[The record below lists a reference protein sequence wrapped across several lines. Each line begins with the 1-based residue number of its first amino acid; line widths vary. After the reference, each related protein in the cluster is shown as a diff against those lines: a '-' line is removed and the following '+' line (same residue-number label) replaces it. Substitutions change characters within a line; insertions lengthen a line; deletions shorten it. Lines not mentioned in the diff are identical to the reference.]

1 MDKTYSIIETLCK
14 EKSITI
20 NKLCTDIKISN
31 GILFDLKSGRTK
43 KLSTQNLQ
51 KIANYFKVPVDY
63 LLDLGEIDPS
73 DIPPEPPVSKHQI
86 LFALFGDVADEIT
99 DAEYAEV
106 QRYCDMVRLRKLEE
120 KRRKANESD

>member
-1 MDKTYSIIETLCK
+1 MANLYKKIEDLCEAKGISVGRMCSEIGIHRSVLGNLSSGKSKT
-14 EKSITI
+14 
-20 NKLCTDIKISN
+20 
-31 GILFDLKSGRTK
+31 
-43 KLSTQNLQ
+43 LSTKTLHLISSFFNVQ
-51 KIANYFKVPVDY
+51 IEYF
-63 LLDLGEIDPS
+63 LDLGEPDPS

-120 KRRKANESD
+120 KRSKNESN

>member
-1 MDKTYSIIETLCK
+1 MVNLYEKISDLCRERGVTPYRMSKDAGISRSIITE
-14 EKSITI
+14 
-20 NKLCTDIKISN
+20 
-31 GILFDLKSGRTK
+31 LKSGRSQS
-43 KLSTQNLQ
+43 LSAESLQ
-51 KIANYFKVPVDY
+51 KVANYFKVPVDY

-120 KRRKANESD
+120 KRSKNESN